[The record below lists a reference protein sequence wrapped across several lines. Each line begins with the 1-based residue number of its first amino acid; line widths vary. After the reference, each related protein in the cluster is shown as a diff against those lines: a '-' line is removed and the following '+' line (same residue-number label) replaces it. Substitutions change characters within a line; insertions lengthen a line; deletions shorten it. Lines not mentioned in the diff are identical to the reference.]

1 MKNMKYLYAFLV
13 IFMFSCEEVI
23 ELDLNDGRQRLV
35 IDASIN
41 WEKGTSGSDQEI
53 KLSLSSPY
61 YQNESLAATGA
72 NVQIISS
79 NNEIFEFTE
88 TDNSGLY
95 ITTSFNPILNETYTL
110 EIEYEGQIYSG
121 SETLIPAS
129 EIDRI
134 EQTNDTGF
142 TGEDIEIK
150 AFLKDLDTPG
160 VKNYYFFEEYFIR
173 KDEYIYG
180 VGDDQFVDGSNNQVF
195 SVNFYNSDTL
205 RTGDKLRLKNLGCSK
220 RYYQFMFL
228 LLSQTADGAGGPFS
242 TTPAT
247 VRGNMVNK
255 SNEDNYPFGFFRLS
269 ETDTVEYIVTE
280 DGGSQEYND

>member
-72 NVQIISS
+72 NVKIISS

>member
-61 YQNESLAATGA
+61 YQNETLAATGA
-72 NVQIISS
+72 NVKIISS

>member
-61 YQNESLAATGA
+61 YQNETLAATGA

-95 ITTSFNPILNETYTL
+95 TTTSFNPILNETYTL

-173 KDEYIYG
+173 KDEYTYG
-180 VGDDQFVDGSNNQVF
+180 VGDDQFVDGSSNQVF

-205 RTGDKLRLKNLGCSK
+205 RTGDKLRLKNIGCSK